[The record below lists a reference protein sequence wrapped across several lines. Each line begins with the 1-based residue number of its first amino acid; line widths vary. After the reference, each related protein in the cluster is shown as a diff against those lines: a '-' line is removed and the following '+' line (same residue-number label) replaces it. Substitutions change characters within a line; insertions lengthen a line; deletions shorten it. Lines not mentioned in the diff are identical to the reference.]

1 MRILHLC
8 LANYYID
15 NYTYQENMLTH
26 VNKKEGHEVLIIAS
40 TETFIDGTHLGYVKP
55 KSYITEYG
63 VPIKRLPYKRVMTN
77 FVTHKFRAYPHLYR
91 EIDAFS
97 PDVIMIHSMAFWSV
111 LDVIRYKKAHPEVK
125 LYADTHTAAYNSGT
139 NWISL
144 HILHRIYY
152 RWLTQKALPYLDKY
166 FYIGEGE
173 RLFSIENYGVPE
185 AIMEY
190 YPLGGTLLS
199 DEDYQR
205 TRAIRRQELEIA
217 DDQHLYIHSG
227 KMGPMKRTKELLEAF
242 SSVDDPQAV
251 LAIIGSIPDTLQPII
266 LPLIEA
272 DSRMKYLGW
281 KSGEE
286 LQEYLCACDLYC
298 QPGSVSATM
307 QNAVC
312 RNCAIMAYPH
322 LPYTTHLDWGNILWV
337 KSREDMES
345 VFRSIA
351 ADPKQLPRLKQNSRR
366 CAEELLDYRKLAA
379 RLYE

>member
-1 MRILHLC
+1 MRIVHLD
-8 LANYYID
+8 LAGL
-15 NYTYQENMLTH
+15 YTENTVYQTNMLAYQ
-26 VNKKEGHEVLIIAS
+26 NFCDGHETIVVSSTFCWEKHKIVYSPPCDKWCADGIRLI
-40 TETFIDGTHLGYVKP
+40 
-55 KSYITEYG
+55 
-63 VPIKRLPYKRVMTN
+63 RLPYANPVQN
-77 FVTHKFRAYPHLYR
+77 FQIQKVRKARKLLHVL
-91 EIDAFS
+91 DVLS
-97 PDVIMIHSMAFWSV
+97 PDVIVCHGSQFYSI
-111 LDVIRYKKAHPEVK
+111 LDVIRYKKKHPSVK
-125 LYADTHTAAYNSGT
+125 FYADTHTATYNSGK
-139 NWISL
+139 NWLSL

-152 RWLTQKALPYLDKY
+152 RWLTQKALPYLEKY
-166 FYIGEGE
+166 FYIGESE

-251 LAIIGSIPDTLQPII
+251 LVIIGSIPDTLQQII

-272 DSRMKYLGW
+272 DSRVKYLGW